1 MKKFILLIL
10 VCMLSSCSVAI
21 TRGEYH
27 TKRFTNARVFQ
38 VLDSNDALI
47 WDDDFNVAKIVT
59 IEEIYY
65 EGLKISG
72 RFILVDTYAYE
83 TRAHQIKVVP
93 VYVRLSEYN
102 KYSK

>member
-1 MKKFILLIL
+1 MKRFILLIV
-10 VCMLSSCSVAI
+10 VCVLSSCSVAI
-21 TRGEYH
+21 MRNTRH
-27 TKRFTNARVFQ
+27 TEFFTNARIFQ
-38 VLDSNDALI
+38 VLNSSEALI
-47 WDDDFNVAKIVT
+47 WDDNFNVAKIIT
-59 IEEIYY
+59 SEEIYY

-93 VYVRLSEYN
+93 VYVRLSEYQ